1 MEENSIIDIND
12 RRRGNFVWQ
21 EWVEEN
27 RWGIL
32 TGLGGLV
39 LLGLGVIMWG
49 SGGKNQMLANDNNRV
64 EFLSTTISPSQGLKV
79 AVDVGG
85 SVMKPGVYKLENG
98 ARVEEALVAAGGLTE
113 TADRVWVEKSLNR
126 AAKVKDGD
134 KLYIFAKDEV
144 KIGSSDQNTGQVK
157 GMDNIS
163 SVSINSASEA
173 GLEALWG
180 VGPATVK
187 AIVEGRPY
195 DSVEELIEKKIIKQ
209 NVWERNKDKLIL

>member
-39 LLGLGVIMWG
+39 LLGLGGIMWG